1 MAASLMFLRL
11 QSRREG
17 LGEEVGEEAMRER
30 ELMDGEGEGAKGVG
44 RLK

>member
-1 MAASLMFLRL
+1 L

-30 ELMDGEGEGAKGVG
+30 ERETERRGVG
-44 RLK
+44 GGGQAAVN

>member
-1 MAASLMFLRL
+1 MAKSLTFLTL

-17 LGEEVGEEAMRER
+17 LGEEVEEQAMRGR
-30 ELMDGEGEGAKGVG
+30 ELMDGAKGVS